1 LTKYSDLPPICKG
14 YLLNYHFWRQ
24 RYTKRNSW
32 LKSYLFAMEARSNE
46 ERFWP
51 SQVKIGYIP
60 TGIYRENQFQK
71 DELKKFRLMK
81 KNHIRNIAIISHVDH
96 GKTTLLNAML
106 KQTGVFRVNQA
117 VEDRVMDSLDL
128 EKERG
133 ITIMAKN
140 TAIDYNGVKINIVD
154 TPGHADFGGE
164 VERSLNMVDGA
175 ILLVDASEG
184 PLPQTRFVLK
194 KALALHLPIIL
205 IINKI
210 DRADARIEEVI
221 NDTYDLFIDLGAGEN
236 QIEFPILYTNAK
248 IGVSHKKRGDDST
261 DLRPLLQTIIEYI
274 PAPRG
279 NDEDIPQF
287 LVTNLDYDPYV
298 GQIALGRLQSG
309 KLEMNSNYSLCTK
322 EKIVPG
328 IKFTALYTFYGL
340 TKKAVTSVES
350 GDIIALSG
358 VENVSIG
365 DTISSMTD
373 PRPLPRLQ
381 VDEPTVS
388 MMFYV
393 NDSPF
398 AGTEGKYLTSRHL
411 LERLE
416 KEALRNVAIKIKKLD
431 RTDAFEV
438 CGRGELQMAV
448 LIETMRRE
456 GYELMVSRPQVITK
470 EQKGKTLEPVERLF
484 LDIPEE
490 FVGKITEKLS
500 VRKGRME
507 SLVNKGSGRV
517 SMEFLIPSRGL
528 IGFRSQFL
536 TDTKGG
542 GVMNSLLE
550 DYSPWFGPIPQRM
563 TGALVADRSGR
574 VTSYA
579 SFAMEDRGEMIVEI
593 GTEVYAGMIVGERNR
608 SSDLNVNIIKE
619 KKLTNMRASTSDTTI
634 ILRPPRI
641 LSLDQAIE
649 FIAEDELVEITPK
662 SVRLRKM
669 ELDAARRQQ
678 KSRKDD

>member
-1 LTKYSDLPPICKG
+1 
-14 YLLNYHFWRQ
+14 
-24 RYTKRNSW
+24 
-32 LKSYLFAMEARSNE
+32 
-46 ERFWP
+46 
-51 SQVKIGYIP
+51 
-60 TGIYRENQFQK
+60 
-71 DELKKFRLMK
+71 MK
-81 KNHIRNIAIISHVDH
+81 KDHLRNIAIISHVDH

-106 KQTGVFRVNQA
+106 KQTGVFRVNQT

-140 TAIDYNGVKINIVD
+140 TAFDYNGVKINIVD

-205 IINKI
+205 VINKI
-210 DRADARIEEVI
+210 DRSDARIEEVI
-221 NDTYDLFIDLGAGEN
+221 NDTYDLFIDLGAQEK

-248 IGVSHKKRGDDST
+248 IGASHKKIGDDST

-287 LVTNLDYDPYV
+287 LVTNLDYDSYV
-298 GQIALGRLQSG
+298 GQIAIGRLQSG

-340 TKKAVTSVES
+340 TKKAAMSVES

-500 VRKGRME
+500 IRKGRME

-550 DYSPWFGPIPQRM
+550 DYAPWFGPIPQRM

-593 GTEVYAGMIVGERNR
+593 GTEVYAGIIVGERNR

-649 FIAEDELVEITPK
+649 FIAEDELVEVTPG
-662 SVRLRKM
+662 SIRLRKM
-669 ELDAARRQQ
+669 ELDATRRQQ
-678 KSRKDD
+678 KSRKDN

>member
-1 LTKYSDLPPICKG
+1 
-14 YLLNYHFWRQ
+14 
-24 RYTKRNSW
+24 
-32 LKSYLFAMEARSNE
+32 
-46 ERFWP
+46 
-51 SQVKIGYIP
+51 
-60 TGIYRENQFQK
+60 
-71 DELKKFRLMK
+71 MK
-81 KNHIRNIAIISHVDH
+81 KDHLRNIAIIAHVDH

-117 VEDRVMDSLDL
+117 VEDRVMDSMDL

-133 ITIMAKN
+133 ITITAKN
-140 TAIDYNGVKINIVD
+140 TAVDYNGVKINIVD

-175 ILLVDASEG
+175 MLLVDASEG

-194 KALALHLPIIL
+194 KALALRLPIIL
-205 IINKI
+205 VINKI
-210 DRADARIEEVI
+210 DRSDARIEEVI
-221 NDTYDLFIDLGAGEN
+221 NDTYDLFIDLGAEEK
-236 QIEFPILYTNAK
+236 QIEFPILYTNSK
-248 IGVSHKKRGDDST
+248 IGVSHKKLGDECT
-261 DLRPLLQTIIEYI
+261 DLQPLLQTIIDHI
-274 PAPRG
+274 PAPEG
-279 NDEDIPQF
+279 DDQANTQF
-287 LVTNLDYDPYV
+287 LVTNLDYDSYV
-298 GQIALGRLQSG
+298 GQIAVGRLQNG
-309 KLEMNSNYSLCTK
+309 KLEMNTPYSLCAK
-322 EKIVPG
+322 DKIVPG
-328 IKFTALYTFYGL
+328 VKLSALYTFYGL
-340 TKKAVTSVES
+340 TKKPVTSAES
-350 GDIIALSG
+350 GDILALAG
-358 VENVSIG
+358 VANVTIG
-365 DTISSMTD
+365 DTISSLAD
-373 PRPLPRLQ
+373 PQPLPRLL

-393 NDSPF
+393 NDGPF
-398 AGTEGKYLTSRHL
+398 AGNEGKYLTSRHL

-416 KEALRNVAIKIKKLD
+416 KEALRNVAMRIKKLE

-456 GYELMVSRPQVITK
+456 GFELTVSRPQVITK
-470 EQKGKTLEPVERLF
+470 QQNGITLEPLERLF

-500 VRKGRME
+500 IRKGRLE

-536 TDTKGG
+536 TETKGG

-550 DYSPWFGPIPQRM
+550 DYAPWFGNIPQRM
-563 TGALVADRSGR
+563 TGVLVADRPGR
-574 VTSYA
+574 ITSYA
-579 SFAMEDRGEMIVEI
+579 SFAMDDRGEMMVEV
-593 GTEVYAGMIVGERNR
+593 GTNVYAGMIVGERNR
-608 SSDLNVNIIKE
+608 SSDLTVNITKE
-619 KKLTNMRASTSDTTI
+619 KKLTNMRASTSDATI

-649 FIAEDELVEITPK
+649 FIAQDELVEVTPL

-669 ELDAARRQQ
+669 ELDSTRRQM
-678 KSRKDD
+678 KSRKDE

>member
-1 LTKYSDLPPICKG
+1 
-14 YLLNYHFWRQ
+14 
-24 RYTKRNSW
+24 
-32 LKSYLFAMEARSNE
+32 
-46 ERFWP
+46 
-51 SQVKIGYIP
+51 
-60 TGIYRENQFQK
+60 
-71 DELKKFRLMK
+71 MK
-81 KNHIRNIAIISHVDH
+81 KENLRNIAIISHVDH

-106 KQTGVFRVNQA
+106 KQTGVFRTNQA

-133 ITIMAKN
+133 ITITAKN
-140 TAIDYNGVKINIVD
+140 TAVEYNGIKINIVD

-175 ILLVDASEG
+175 ILLVDSSEG

-194 KALALHLPIIL
+194 KALAKRLPIIL
-205 IINKI
+205 VINKI
-210 DRADARIEEVI
+210 DRHDARIEEVI
-221 NDTYDLFIDLGAGEN
+221 NDSYDLFIDLGAEEQ
-236 QIEFPILYTNAK
+236 QIEFPVLFTNAK
-248 IGVSHKKRGDDST
+248 IGVCHKKLGDDST
-261 DLRPLLQTIIEYI
+261 DLNPLFDTIIERI
-274 PAPRG
+274 PPPEG
-279 NDEDIPQF
+279 DDEANPQF

-298 GQIALGRLQSG
+298 GQIAIGRIQQG
-309 KLEMNSNYSLCTK
+309 KLEMNTNYSHCT
-322 EKIVPG
+322 EDKIVPNV
-328 IKFTALYTFYGL
+328 KFSALYTFYGL
-340 TKKAVTSVES
+340 AKKPVTMAES
-350 GDIIALSG
+350 GDIIAFSG
-358 VENVSIG
+358 VPNVTIG
-365 DTISSMTD
+365 DTISSLID
-373 PRPLPRLQ
+373 PQPLPRLL

-393 NDSPF
+393 NDGPF

-416 KEALRNVAIKIKKLD
+416 KESLRNVAIKIKKLE

-456 GYELMVSRPQVITK
+456 GYELMVSRPRVITK
-470 EQKGKTLEPVERLF
+470 EEKGKTLEPVERLF

-500 VRKGRME
+500 TRKGRLE

-550 DYSPWFGPIPQRM
+550 DYAPWFGPIPQRM
-563 TGALVADRSGR
+563 TGVLVADRAGR
-574 VTSYA
+574 VTAYA
-579 SFAMEDRGEMIVEI
+579 SYAMEDRGEMI
-593 GTEVYAGMIVGERNR
+593 TEVGTQVYGGMIIGERNR
-608 SSDLNVNIIKE
+608 VGDINVNIIKE
-619 KKLTNMRASTSDTTI
+619 KKLTNMRASTSDATV
-634 ILRPPRI
+634 ILRPPR
-641 LSLDQAIE
+641 LFSLDQAIE

-662 SVRLRKM
+662 SFRLRKM
-669 ELDAARRQQ
+669 ELDATRRASLQ
-678 KSRKDD
+678 KGQRDM

>member
-1 LTKYSDLPPICKG
+1 
-14 YLLNYHFWRQ
+14 
-24 RYTKRNSW
+24 
-32 LKSYLFAMEARSNE
+32 
-46 ERFWP
+46 
-51 SQVKIGYIP
+51 
-60 TGIYRENQFQK
+60 
-71 DELKKFRLMK
+71 MK
-81 KNHIRNIAIISHVDH
+81 KEHLRNIAIISHVDH

-117 VEDRVMDSLDL
+117 VEDRVMDSMDL

-133 ITIMAKN
+133 ITITAKN
-140 TAIDYNGVKINIVD
+140 TAVDYNGVKINIVD

-175 ILLVDASEG
+175 ILLVDSSEG

-194 KALALHLPIIL
+194 KALAKKLPIIL

-210 DRADARIEEVI
+210 DRSDARIEEVI
-221 NDTYDLFIDLGAGEN
+221 NETYDLFIDLGADEH

-248 IGVSHKKRGDDST
+248 IGVSHKKLGDDCT
-261 DLRPLLQTIIEYI
+261 DLQPLLQTIIDSI
-274 PAPRG
+274 PAPEA
-279 NDEDIPQF
+279 NDDSVVQF
-287 LVTNLDYDPYV
+287 LINNLDYDPYV
-298 GQIALGRLQSG
+298 GQIAIGRLQSG
-309 KLEMNSNYSLCTK
+309 RLEMNTTYSLCAK
-322 EKIVPG
+322 DKIVPNV
-328 IKFTALYTFYGL
+328 KFSALYTFYGL
-340 TKKAVTSVES
+340 TKKPVTSAES

-358 VENVSIG
+358 VDNITIG
-365 DTISSMTD
+365 DTISSLID
-373 PRPLPRLQ
+373 PQALPRLQ

-388 MMFYV
+388 MIFYV
-393 NDSPF
+393 NNGPF
-398 AGTEGKYLTSRHL
+398 AGTEGKFLTSRHL

-416 KEALRNVAIKIKKLD
+416 KESLRNVAIKIKKLAE

-456 GYELMVSRPQVITK
+456 GYELMVSRPRVITK
-470 EQKGKTLEPVERLF
+470 EEKGQTQEPVERLF
-484 LDIPEE
+484 LDIPEI

-500 VRKGRME
+500 IRKGRLE

-550 DYSPWFGPIPQRM
+550 DYAPWFGPIPQRM
-563 TGALVADRSGR
+563 TGVLVADRSGR

-579 SFAMEDRGEMIVEI
+579 SYAMEDRGEMIVEV
-593 GTEVYAGMIVGERNR
+593 GTQVYAGMIIGERNR
-608 SSDLNVNIIKE
+608 VGDMNVNIIKE

-634 ILRPPRI
+634 ILRPPRV

-649 FIAEDELVEITPK
+649 FIAEDELVEVTPE

-669 ELDAARRQQ
+669 ELDATRRAQQQ
-678 KSRKDD
+678 KSQRPE